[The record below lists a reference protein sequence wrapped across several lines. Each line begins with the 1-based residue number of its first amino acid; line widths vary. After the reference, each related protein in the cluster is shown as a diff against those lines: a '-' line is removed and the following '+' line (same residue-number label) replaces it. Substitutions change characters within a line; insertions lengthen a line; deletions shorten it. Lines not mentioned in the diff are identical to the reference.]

1 MNQTNSSKQVLLS
14 VIGVAILVVAVV
26 GVSFAFF
33 NYTRTGSANT
43 VRTGTIYFT
52 SSNDLISVSNLF
64 PVSRED
70 SRIDSATNAV
80 QNQDIVGVAV
90 VTIEGYTTYDAG
102 IDYVVTAEDVD
113 FNIDVDGQ
121 PVQLPISVRVTQEGL
136 GTAVDTTK
144 NFTSADSLSARKDY
158 TQLGGSNEDKYQLY
172 SYELPRNTVVD
183 STDRAAFIT
192 LDNGYL
198 LAKGHIATNTDLGS
212 RYLATSDVNA
222 KIAGKITIRAYIDK
236 DMIAITDTRAS
247 EGNGNITV
255 SGYENGT
262 TEAWIGGRTVFTTA
276 QWNSLNAAD
285 ATFRIKVVAGETH
298 TVGESVTGDATAI
311 IGAY

>member
-33 NYTRTGSANT
+33 NYTRTGEANT
-43 VRTGTIYFT
+43 VRTGTIYFN

-70 SRIDSATNAV
+70 SRIDSATNAQ

-102 IDYVVTAEDVD
+102 IDYMVTAENVD
-113 FNIDVDGQ
+113 FNITTDGN
-121 PVQLPISVRVTQEGL
+121 VVKQLPISVRVTQTGL
-136 GTAVDTTK
+136 GDTTSVNVTSANIGTEAVD
-144 NFTSADSLSARKDY
+144 Y
-158 TQLGGSNEDKYQLY
+158 HQLGGTNANKITLY
-172 SYELPRNTVVD
+172 SYELPRNTTVD
-183 STDRAAFIT
+183 ATDRAAFRT
-192 LDNGYL
+192 LNNGTL
-198 LAKGHIATNTDLGS
+198 LAKGHIATGTDLGEHYS
-212 RYLATSDVNA
+212 GSTGYTAA
-222 KIAGKITIRAYIDK
+222 EAGKITIRAYIDK
-236 DMIAITDTRAS
+236 DMIAITDTRATA
-247 EGNGNITV
+247 GNGNITV
-255 SGYENGT
+255 TGYENGT
-262 TEAWIGGRTVFTTA
+262 SEDWIAGRTVFTTA

-285 ATFRIKVVAGETH
+285 ASFRIKVVAGETH
-298 TVGESVTGDATAI
+298 TTGETTIGTTASI